1 MGHLWY
7 TTIARLQRGDFMET
21 VVRFTMGGL
30 LFEYNPEKNR
40 KNIEKHGISFKSAA
54 RVFFDYDRI
63 ELYDEG
69 HSETEDRYDT
79 IGDTSAGNLT
89 TIGTLQDT
97 PRIDNILFVAYTER
111 IVSDKPG
118 KPEEVIRLI
127 SARMAT
133 SFERGV
139 YYGKLG

>member
-1 MGHLWY
+1 M
-7 TTIARLQRGDFMET
+7 
-21 VVRFTMGGL
+21 RFTMGGL

-40 KNIEKHGISFKSAA
+40 KNIEKHGVSFKSAA

-97 PRIDNILFVAYTER
+97 PRIDNILFVVYTER

>member
-1 MGHLWY
+1 M
-7 TTIARLQRGDFMET
+7 
-21 VVRFTMGGL
+21 
-30 LFEYNPEKNR
+30 
-40 KNIEKHGISFKSAA
+40 
-54 RVFFDYDRI
+54 FFDYDRI

-69 HSETEDRYDT
+69 HGEEEDRYNT

-97 PRIDNILFVAYTER
+97 PRIDNILFVVYTER

>member
-1 MGHLWY
+1 MPTG
-7 TTIARLQRGDFMET
+7 TNVM
-21 VVRFTMGGL
+21 RFTLGGL
-30 LFEYNPEKNR
+30 RFEYDPEKNR
-40 KNIEKHGISFKSAA
+40 KNIEKHGISFQSAA